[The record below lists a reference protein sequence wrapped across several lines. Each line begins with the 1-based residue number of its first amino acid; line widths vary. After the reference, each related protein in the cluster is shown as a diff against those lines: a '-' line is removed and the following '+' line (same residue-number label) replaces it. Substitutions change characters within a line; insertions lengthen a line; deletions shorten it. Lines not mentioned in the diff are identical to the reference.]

1 MPLCLF
7 TYWWE
12 KYLKF
17 LILQSIHNPIITFS
31 NEHESRIWTSDPR
44 TNHYTHHLSLYSSP
58 LWSWRASLMK
68 WTDFPQS
75 KIWSTKRGGKKLESY
90 DDGNGNYS
98 WKWQKNPTFL
108 SIDCNSQNK
117 LELRYSDIFLLP
129 SAFKAPAGNTISTK
143 NSAWISNN
151 RPFTAHSQACF
162 RMNRL
167 MSSSR
172 DKDKSRYSRFPWF
185 VYITHSRETYK
196 IVNGRG

>member
-17 LILQSIHNPIITFS
+17 LILQSIHNPIIAFS

-44 TNHYTHHLSLYSSP
+44 TNHYTHIFIIFSPCDLGEHLW
-58 LWSWRASLMK
+58 WSEQTSHNRRSDPRNEVEK
-68 WTDFPQS
+68 S
-75 KIWSTKRGGKKLESY
+75 LESY